1 MWETLRTDLQR
12 QKDKIRAFAQIS
24 SAKSRFLDYGI
35 AETEANVAEVEAELE
50 ENQRLQLLGTGLL
63 SRD

>member
-1 MWETLRTDLQR
+1 MWETLRTALQR

-24 SAKSRFLDYGI
+24 SAKSRFLDYGL
-35 AETEANVAEVEAELE
+35 AEAEANVAEVEAELE